1 MLNRVILIGRMTRDP
16 ELRRTAAGL
25 AVASFA
31 IAVDDSY
38 KGPNGEKTTIFMN
51 VSVFGNGAENV
62 VKFTRKG
69 SLVGVEGRLVQRK
82 YTRKTDNVQVTS
94 TDIIADHVEFLDPK
108 GTTSSDIVSDPAD
121 KADVSTHEAPAAP
134 AKKQEGKNLD
144 SIDVVDDDLP
154 F

>member
-16 ELRRTAAGL
+16 ELRKTTSGL

-38 KGPNGEKTTIFMN
+38 KQPDGSKNTLFMN
-51 VSVFGNGAENV
+51 CSIFGAKAENV

-69 SLVGVEGRLVQRK
+69 SLVAVEGRLNQRK
-82 YTRKTDNVQVTS
+82 YTRKTDNQQMTVVEV
-94 TDIIADHVEFLDPK
+94 IADNVEFLDPK
-108 GTTSSDIVSDPAD
+108 GAQSAD
-121 KADVSTHEAPAAP
+121 STGYTPDKTAPAQAKP
-134 AKKQEGKNLD
+134 AAEEKKDSGNLD